1 MNLSNATILKN
12 RTLYYD
18 GDSVIEPDM
27 LVDLV
32 LDGKSLG
39 NVYVS
44 EITPDVE
51 HYNSLTTP
59 KIELKTVEKP
69 LDFSWDIPEE
79 YLKLDVRK
87 YVYEKF
93 NEFTYRTSD
102 EYHARLNRIQYEF
115 TYLLQP
121 EYIDYIRTLIY
132 VNEEMEKNDI
142 VKGVGRGSS
151 VASYVLYLIGT
162 HHIDS
167 YKYDLEFHEFIRIED

>member
-59 KIELKTVEKP
+59 KIELKTIEKP
-69 LDFSWDIPEE
+69 LDFSWDIPKE
-79 YLKLDVRK
+79 YLELDITT
-87 YVYEKF
+87 YALEKF
-93 NEFTYRTSD
+93 NEENYEGADDYKDRLKRV
-102 EYHARLNRIQYEF
+102 EYELSYFN
-115 TYLLQP
+115 LP

-132 VNEEMEKNDI
+132 VNEEMEKHDM

-167 YKYDLEFHEFIRIED
+167 YKYDLEFHEFIKIED